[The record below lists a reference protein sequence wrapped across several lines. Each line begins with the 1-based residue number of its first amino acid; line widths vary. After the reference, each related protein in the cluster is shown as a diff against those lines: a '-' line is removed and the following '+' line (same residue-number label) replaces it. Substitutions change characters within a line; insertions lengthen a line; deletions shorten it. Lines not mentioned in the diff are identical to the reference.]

1 MNMQRFNFYLHMA
14 TNVAFTVS
22 NTISAIT
29 ATIQKE
35 GEGIGENLCLQQ
47 VAFDNI
53 SHNFVD
59 EWRILIG
66 GKYWT
71 LKAVAQRKS

>member
-14 TNVAFTVS
+14 LNVAFTVS

-35 GEGIGENLCLQQ
+35 GEGIGENLC
-47 VAFDNI
+47 I
-53 SHNFVD
+53 
-59 EWRILIG
+59 
-66 GKYWT
+66 
-71 LKAVAQRKS
+71 

>member
-14 TNVAFTVS
+14 LNVAFTVS
-22 NTISAIT
+22 NTISVMT
-29 ATIQKE
+29 AIQKE
-35 GEGIGENLCLQQ
+35 GEGIGENLCIQQ

-59 EWRILIG
+59 DWRILIG

>member
-14 TNVAFTVS
+14 LNVAFTVS
-22 NTISAIT
+22 NTISVMT
-29 ATIQKE
+29 AIQKE
-35 GEGIGENLCLQQ
+35 GEGIGENLCIQQ

>member
-14 TNVAFTVS
+14 LNVAFTVS
-22 NTISAIT
+22 NTISVMT
-29 ATIQKE
+29 AIQKE
-35 GEGIGENLCLQQ
+35 GEGIGENLCIQQ

-71 LKAVAQRKS
+71 SKAVAQRKS

>member
-14 TNVAFTVS
+14 LNVAFTVS
-22 NTISAIT
+22 NTISVMT
-29 ATIQKE
+29 AIQKE
-35 GEGIGENLCLQQ
+35 GEGIGENLCIQQ

-53 SHNFVD
+53 FHNFVD
-59 EWRILIG
+59 EWRILIS

-71 LKAVAQRKS
+71 SKAVAQRKS